1 MGADHEHPRAT
12 SALGN
17 RRALVL
23 ALALTA
29 TFLIVEAIGGWLTGS
44 LALIADAGHMLTDVA
59 ALGLSLFAIVIA
71 ARPATHARTFGYK
84 RFEVIAAAI
93 NGITLILIAA
103 YITWE
108 AVGRL
113 DHPPEISSLP
123 MLLVA
128 LGGLTV
134 NLIVMRLLSHGR
146 HESLNLR
153 GAYLHVLGDLLG
165 SIGAIAAALVILAT
179 GWTRADPLISLA
191 IAALIVISAVRL
203 IRESLD
209 VLMESTPRG
218 LDVGEIEAALTEIP
232 GVQCVHDVHVWTVTS
247 GFLAMSGHISITN
260 AESYSR
266 VLVAAQDLLRERFGV
281 NHATIQVE
289 TPEIEAQLPDSH
301 LPGAQPCLPGHVQA
315 EMAAHPH

>member
-153 GAYLHVLGDLLG
+153 GAYLPVLGDLLG